1 MAGKEKNKIISPKDL
16 QAVVSKGLSS
26 LLPENKIR
34 IAVGYATCGIA
45 AGADIIYEELE
56 RQISHNAIENQIILT
71 KTGCF
76 GFCKE
81 EPFVNI
87 YIPGKPLVIYYNV
100 NKNDVEKIISAT
112 LHNEIYT
119 KKALCKIEHW
129 NHITA
134 QINYGKGF
142 DTIPLW
148 NELPYYSKQVKVVMR
163 NAGITN
169 PNSIEEYIAVG
180 GYKSLFKILKQM
192 SPNDVIEE
200 ISKSGLRGRGGAGF
214 PTGIK
219 WKNTKKEKSK
229 TKYIV
234 CNADEGDPGAYM
246 NRNEMESDPH
256 MIIEGMITGAYAI
269 GAGTGFI
276 YIRAEYPLAIKRL
289 QQAINQAREYGLLG
303 EKILNSEFS
312 FDIFITKGAGAFVC
326 GEETA
331 LIASL
336 EGEAGRP
343 RPRPPYPSVH
353 GLWGMPTN
361 INNVETWSNIPVIIE
376 KGADWFKTLGSQKNT
391 GTKVFSLVGNVNNVG
406 LVEVEL
412 GTSLET
418 IVCKIG
424 ACGID
429 DKKIKAV
436 QTGGPSGGCI
446 PERLF
451 DTPVDYDNMKK
462 AGSIMGSGG
471 IVVLDEDSCMV
482 DTAKYFLNF
491 SVDESC
497 GKCVPCREG
506 LKQMYEILE
515 HITEGKGKL
524 QDIDLLKQM
533 SETIKKTSLCGL
545 GQTAPN
551 PVITT
556 LQYFENEYRQHIEE
570 KNCEATVCRE
580 LTSFY
585 IVADKCTGCT
595 LCVTH
600 CPVDAIAGQAKFIHV
615 IDQNICISCSN
626 CFNVCSFDAI
636 IKLSAGETIETP
648 IKPIAIKNS
657 LL

>member
-1 MAGKEKNKIISPKDL
+1 MAGKEKNKIT
-16 QAVVSKGLSS
+16 
-26 LLPENKIR
+26 LPEELQSVAKIGLKTLCPKNKIR

-45 AGADIIYEELE
+45 AGADVVYAELE
-56 RQISHNAIENQIILT
+56 KQIFDNALDDQIILT

-76 GFCKE
+76 GFCKM
-81 EPFVNI
+81 EPFVNVL
-87 YIPGKPLVIYYNV
+87 IPGKPLVIYYNV
-100 NKNDVEKIISAT
+100 SPNDVEKIVFAALNSKV
-112 LHNEIYT
+112 HVE
-119 KKALCKIEHW
+119 KVLCKIEHW
-129 NHITA
+129 NHI
-134 QINYGKGF
+134 ISEIDYGRGF
-142 DTIPLW
+142 DGIPLW

-163 NAGITN
+163 NAGIIN

-180 GYKSLFKILKQM
+180 GYRSLFKVLTKM
-192 SPNDVIEE
+192 SPDDVIEE
-200 ISKSGLRGRGGAGF
+200 ITQAGLRGRGGAGF

-219 WKNTKKEKSK
+219 WRNTQKEKSE
-229 TKYIV
+229 TKYLV

-256 MIIEGMITGAYAI
+256 MIIEGMIAGAYAV
-269 GAGTGFI
+269 GAKTGFI
-276 YIRAEYPLAIKRL
+276 YIRAEYPLAIERL
-289 QQAINQAREYGLLG
+289 ERAINQARKYGLLG
-303 EKILNSEFS
+303 KDILGSGFS
-312 FDIFITKGAGAFVC
+312 FDIFITRGAGAFVC

-343 RPRPPYPSVH
+343 RPRPPYPSVN

-361 INNVETWSNIPVIIE
+361 INNVETWCNVPIIIE
-376 KGADWFKTLGSQKNT
+376 RGADWFKTLGTPNNA
-391 GTKVFSLVGNVNNVG
+391 GTKVFSLVGNVNKVG
-406 LVEVEL
+406 LAEVEL
-412 GTSLET
+412 GTPLET
-418 IVCKIG
+418 IVCEVG
-424 ACGID
+424 ACGINERQ
-429 DKKIKAV
+429 IKAV

-446 PERLF
+446 PVSLF

-462 AGSIMGSGG
+462 VGSIMGSGG

-506 LKQMYEILE
+506 LKHMHEILE
-515 HITEGKGKL
+515 RITDGKGEL

-556 LQYFENEYRQHIEE
+556 LQYFENEYREHIEE
-570 KNCEATVCRE
+570 KVCEAKVCRE

-585 IVADKCTGCT
+585 IMADQCTGCT
-595 LCVTH
+595 LCAKH
-600 CPVDAIAGQAKFIHV
+600 CPVNAITGQAKYVHV
-615 IDQNICISCSN
+615 IDQDTCISCSS
-626 CFNVCSFDAI
+626 CFNVCPFDAI
-636 IKLSAGETIETP
+636 VKLSGESMETP
-648 IKPIAIKNS
+648 EKPIPVKK
-657 LL
+657 

>member
-1 MAGKEKNKIISPKDL
+1 MVGRVKNKITSLDELKAVANAGLQMLCPKD
-16 QAVVSKGLSS
+16 
-26 LLPENKIR
+26 KIR

-45 AGADIIYEELE
+45 AGADVVYAELGK
-56 RQISHNAIENQIILT
+56 QIFDNALDDQIILT

-76 GFCKE
+76 GFCKM
-81 EPFVNI
+81 EPFVNV
-87 YIPGKPLVIYYNV
+87 YVPGKPLIIYYNV
-100 NKNDVEKIISAT
+100 DTEDVDKIVDAALNNDF
-112 LHNEIYT
+112 YPP
-119 KKALCKIEHW
+119 KALCKIEHW
-129 NHITA
+129 DHITS
-134 QINYGKGF
+134 QTDYGKGYES
-142 DTIPLW
+142 IPLW
-148 NELPYYSKQVKVVMR
+148 NELPYYSKQVKIVMR

-180 GYKSLFKILKQM
+180 GYKSLFTVLKEM
-192 SPNDVIEE
+192 TSDSVIEE
-200 ISKSGLRGRGGAGF
+200 ILDAGLRGRGGAGF

-219 WKNTKKEKSK
+219 WRNTKKEKSEV
-229 TKYIV
+229 KYLI

-269 GAGTGFI
+269 GAKTGFI
-276 YIRAEYPLAIKRL
+276 YIRAEYPLAIERL
-289 QQAINQAREYGLLG
+289 QRAINQAREYGLLG
-303 EKILNSEFS
+303 ENILDSDFS
-312 FDIFITKGAGAFVC
+312 FDIFITRGAGAFVC

-353 GLWGMPTN
+353 GLWEKPTN
-361 INNVETWSNIPVIIE
+361 INNVETWCNIPVIIE
-376 KGADWFKTLGSQKNT
+376 KGSQWFKTLGSENNA
-391 GTKVFSLVGNVNNVG
+391 GTKVFSLVGNVNKVG

-412 GTSLET
+412 GTKLET
-418 IVCKIG
+418 IVCDVG

-429 DKKIKAV
+429 GKRIKAV

-446 PERLF
+446 PTNLF
-451 DTPVDYDNMKK
+451 ETPVDYDNMKK
-462 AGSIMGSGG
+462 VGSIMGSGG

-506 LKQMYEILE
+506 LKHMHEILE
-515 HITEGKGKL
+515 RITDGKGHPE
-524 QDIDLLKQM
+524 DIDLLKSM
-533 SETIKKTSLCGL
+533 SDTIKKTSLCGL

-556 LQYFENEYRQHIEE
+556 LQYFENEYREHIEE
-570 KNCEATVCRE
+570 KVCEAKVCRE

-595 LCVTH
+595 LCAKH
-600 CPVDAIAGQAKFIHV
+600 CPVNAISGQAKYIHI
-615 IDQNICISCSN
+615 IDQETCISCSS
-626 CFNVCSFDAI
+626 CFNVCPFDAI
-636 IKLSAGETIETP
+636 VKLSGESIETP
-648 IKPIAIKNS
+648 EKPIPINK
-657 LL
+657 

>member
-1 MAGKEKNKIISPKDL
+1 MVGRVKNKITSLDELKAVANAGLQMLCPKD
-16 QAVVSKGLSS
+16 
-26 LLPENKIR
+26 KIR
-34 IAVGYATCGIA
+34 IAVGSATCGIA
-45 AGADIIYEELE
+45 AGADVVYAELGK
-56 RQISHNAIENQIILT
+56 QIFDNALDDQIILT

-76 GFCKE
+76 GFCKM
-81 EPFVNI
+81 EPFVNV
-87 YIPGKPLVIYYNV
+87 YVPGKPLIIYYNV
-100 NKNDVEKIISAT
+100 DTEDVDKIVDAALNNDF
-112 LHNEIYT
+112 YPP
-119 KKALCKIEHW
+119 KALCKIEHW
-129 NHITA
+129 DHITS
-134 QINYGKGF
+134 QTDYGKGYES
-142 DTIPLW
+142 IPLW
-148 NELPYYSKQVKVVMR
+148 NELPYYSKQVKIVMR

-180 GYKSLFKILKQM
+180 GYKSLFTVLKEM
-192 SPNDVIEE
+192 TSDSVIEE
-200 ISKSGLRGRGGAGF
+200 ILDAGLRGRGGAGF

-219 WKNTKKEKSK
+219 WRNTKKEKSEV
-229 TKYIV
+229 KYLI

-269 GAGTGFI
+269 GAKTGFI
-276 YIRAEYPLAIKRL
+276 YIRAEYPLAIERL
-289 QQAINQAREYGLLG
+289 QRAINQAREYGLLG
-303 EKILNSEFS
+303 ENILDSGFS
-312 FDIFITKGAGAFVC
+312 FDIFITRGAGAFVC

-353 GLWGMPTN
+353 GLWEKPTN
-361 INNVETWSNIPVIIE
+361 INNVETWCNIPVIIE
-376 KGADWFKTLGSQKNT
+376 KGSQWFKTLGSENNA
-391 GTKVFSLVGNVNNVG
+391 GTKVFSLVGNVNKVG

-412 GTSLET
+412 GTKLET
-418 IVCKIG
+418 IVCDVG

-429 DKKIKAV
+429 GKRIKAV

-446 PERLF
+446 PTNLF
-451 DTPVDYDNMKK
+451 ETPVDYDNMKK
-462 AGSIMGSGG
+462 VGSIMGSGG

-506 LKQMYEILE
+506 LKHMHEILE
-515 HITEGKGKL
+515 RITDGKGHPE
-524 QDIDLLKQM
+524 DIDLLKSM
-533 SETIKKTSLCGL
+533 SDTIKKTSLCGL

-556 LQYFENEYRQHIEE
+556 LQYFENEYREHIEE
-570 KNCEATVCRE
+570 KVCEAKVCRE

-595 LCVTH
+595 LCAKH
-600 CPVDAIAGQAKFIHV
+600 CPVNAISGQAKYIHI
-615 IDQNICISCSN
+615 IDQETCISCSS
-626 CFNVCSFDAI
+626 CFNVCPFDAI
-636 IKLSAGETIETP
+636 VKLSGESIETP
-648 IKPIAIKNS
+648 EKPIPINK
-657 LL
+657 